1 MSKKAYFGHSKV
13 SLIQVSSFEGYIYD
27 IFGGLGH
34 SKVSLKQ
41 KCPFQECPYF
51 RGSTVFSK
59 CLPSGSE
66 LTPVAHGSLP
76 FLELSSCSCSGL
88 APCAVL

>member
-1 MSKKAYFGHSKV
+1 M

-41 KCPFQECPYF
+41 KCPYF
-51 RGSTVFSK
+51 SGSTVFSK